1 MVKEKI
7 FVIDDEKDIVKIVQ
21 YHLRKEGFE
30 VVKAYSGGSALDII
44 DSTNNLNL
52 IILDIMLP
60 GMNGLEICKKLKMND
75 KSKNIPIIFLTV
87 KSDEADIIKGLKTG
101 ADDYITKPF
110 SPKILV
116 EKVRTVLRRS
126 KTDVNK
132 ILAEIIKVGDIEINI
147 PKHNVKIKGESIN
160 LTNLEFNILTLL
172 AKNQGKVFT
181 RDELLKNAWKGETAT
196 TDKAVDVHI
205 TWLRQK
211 LGTAGDLIETIRGIG
226 YRFKDTE

>member
-1 MVKEKI
+1 MSKEKI
-7 FVIDDEKDIVKIVQ
+7 FIVDDEKDIVKIVQ
-21 YHLRKEGFE
+21 YHLKKEGFE

-44 DSTNNLNL
+44 DSTDNINL

-75 KSKNIPIIFLTV
+75 KTKNIPIIFLTV
-87 KSDEADIIKGLKTG
+87 KSDEADIIKGLKMG

-116 EKVRTVLRRS
+116 EKVKTVLRRS
-126 KTDVNK
+126 KTGINK
-132 ILAEIIKVGDIEINI
+132 SIAEIINVGDIEIDI
-147 PKHNVKIKGESIN
+147 PKHNVKIAGEPVN

-172 AKNQGKVFT
+172 AENPGKVFT
-181 RDELLKNAWKGETAT
+181 RDELLKNAWGEETTTA
-196 TDKAVDVHI
+196 DKAVDVHI

-211 LGTAGDLIETIRGIG
+211 LGLSGDLIETIRGIG
-226 YRFKDTE
+226 YRFKDTK